1 MESDTSSDTDNE
13 YSETIEELL
22 IEKDTQIDDLLTKVK
37 IISQMNGIL
46 CDRIKNLQDIISS
59 NLPNHLNAIL
69 EFL

>member
-22 IEKDTQIDDLLTKVK
+22 IEKDKQIDDLLTKV
-37 IISQMNGIL
+37 IIINKMNAIL
-46 CDRIKNLQDIISS
+46 YDRIKDLQDIIIS

>member
-22 IEKDTQIDDLLTKVK
+22 IEKDKQIDDLLTKV
-37 IISQMNGIL
+37 IIINKMNAIL

>member
-22 IEKDTQIDDLLTKVK
+22 IEKDTQIDDLLTKV
-37 IISQMNGIL
+37 IIINKMNAIL

-59 NLPNHLNAIL
+59 NLPNHLNAVL